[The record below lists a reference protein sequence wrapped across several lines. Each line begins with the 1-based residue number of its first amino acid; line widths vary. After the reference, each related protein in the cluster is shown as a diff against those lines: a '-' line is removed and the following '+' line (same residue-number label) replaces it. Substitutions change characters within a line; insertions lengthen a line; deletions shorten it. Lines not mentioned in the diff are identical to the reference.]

1 MSTVKKEIEARGSN
15 VEAAIRNGL
24 DRLRV
29 PREDVIIEVVDEGSR
44 GLLGLGSRDAVV
56 RLKVVSYLTPEP
68 PAPRPE
74 PKPPV
79 PPPAPVAPPKPAAPP
94 KQTAVPPQP
103 PAPPKPKPEP
113 VVEPVHQPPAVPPVP
128 VAEEPVAEETEAVPE
143 GETAVSL
150 ITQLL
155 NMMDFPDV
163 TVSAKLSEEDDLT
176 GEQIDVVQVEGQ
188 DLGVLIGSRGE
199 TLDSLQYVARLM
211 VSHKLR
217 QRANFVVDVQ
227 QYRERRQLALTRMAE
242 RMAQKAIQRNKPVIL
257 EPMPAHERR
266 IIHMALRSSNEVYT
280 NSVGEG
286 DRRRVKILPK

>member
-24 DRLRV
+24 ERLRV
-29 PREDVIIEVVDEGSR
+29 QREDVVVEVVDEGSR

-56 RLKVVSYLTPEP
+56 RLKVITYLTPEP
-68 PAPRPE
+68 PAPKPE
-74 PKPPV
+74 
-79 PPPAPVAPPKPAAPP
+79 PKPAAPP
-94 KQTAVPPQP
+94 PKPVVQPKPAAPPPTQTAVPPQP
-103 PAPPKPKPEP
+103 PAPPKPEP
-113 VVEPVHQPPAVPPVP
+113 VVVPVPQPPVVPPAP
-128 VAEEPVAEETEAVPE
+128 VEEAQVEEAAEAGNE
-143 GETAVSL
+143 GETAVSI

-155 NMMDFPDV
+155 TMMDFSDV

-176 GEQIDVVQVEGQ
+176 GERIDVVQVEGQ

-217 QRANFVVDVQ
+217 ERANFVVDVQ

-266 IIHMALRSSNEVYT
+266 IIHMALRNSDKVYT

-286 DRRRVKILPK
+286 DRRRVKIFPK

>member
-1 MSTVKKEIEARGSN
+1 ME
-15 VEAAIRNGL
+15 EAA
-24 DRLRV
+24 
-29 PREDVIIEVVDEGSR
+29 
-44 GLLGLGSRDAVV
+44 
-56 RLKVVSYLTPEP
+56 
-68 PAPRPE
+68 
-74 PKPPV
+74 
-79 PPPAPVAPPKPAAPP
+79 
-94 KQTAVPPQP
+94 
-103 PAPPKPKPEP
+103 
-113 VVEPVHQPPAVPPVP
+113 
-128 VAEEPVAEETEAVPE
+128 EAGNE
-143 GETAVSL
+143 GETAVSI

-155 NMMDFPDV
+155 TMMDFSDV

-176 GEQIDVVQVEGQ
+176 GERIDVVQVEGQ

-217 QRANFVVDVQ
+217 ERANFVVDVQ

-266 IIHMALRSSNEVYT
+266 IIHMALRNSDKVYT

-286 DRRRVKILPK
+286 DRRRVKIFPK

>member
-24 DRLRV
+24 ERLRV
-29 PREDVIIEVVDEGSR
+29 QREDVVVEVVDEGSR

-56 RLKVVSYLTPEP
+56 RLKVITYLTPEP
-68 PAPRPE
+68 PAPKPE
-74 PKPPV
+74 PKPV
-79 PPPAPVAPPKPAAPP
+79 APPPKPVVQPKPAAPP
-94 KQTAVPPQP
+94 PTQTAVPPQP
-103 PAPPKPKPEP
+103 PAPPKPEPAVVPVSQPP
-113 VVEPVHQPPAVPPVP
+113 VVPPAPVEEAQ
-128 VAEEPVAEETEAVPE
+128 VEEAAEAGNE
-143 GETAVSL
+143 GETAVSI

-155 NMMDFPDV
+155 TMMDFSDV

-176 GEQIDVVQVEGQ
+176 GERIDVVQVEGQ

-217 QRANFVVDVQ
+217 ERANFVVDVQ

-266 IIHMALRSSNEVYT
+266 IIHMALRNSDKVYT

-286 DRRRVKILPK
+286 DRRRVKIFPK

>member
-24 DRLRV
+24 ERLRV
-29 PREDVIIEVVDEGSR
+29 QREDVVVEVVDEGSR

-56 RLKVVSYLTPEP
+56 RLKVVTYLTPEP
-68 PAPRPE
+68 PAPKPE
-74 PKPPV
+74 
-79 PPPAPVAPPKPAAPP
+79 PKPAAPP
-94 KQTAVPPQP
+94 PKPVVQPKPAAPPPTQTAVPPQP
-103 PAPPKPKPEP
+103 PAPPKPEP
-113 VVEPVHQPPAVPPVP
+113 VVVPVPQPPVVPPAP
-128 VAEEPVAEETEAVPE
+128 VEEAQVEEAAEAGNE
-143 GETAVSL
+143 GETAVSI

-155 NMMDFPDV
+155 TMMDFSDV

-176 GEQIDVVQVEGQ
+176 GERIDVVQVEGQ

-217 QRANFVVDVQ
+217 ERANFVVDVQ

-266 IIHMALRSSNEVYT
+266 IIHMALRNSDKVYT

-286 DRRRVKILPK
+286 DRRRVKIFPK

>member
-24 DRLRV
+24 ERLRV
-29 PREDVIIEVVDEGSR
+29 QREDVVVEVVDEGSR

-56 RLKVVSYLTPEP
+56 RLKVVTYLTPEP
-68 PAPRPE
+68 PAPKPE
-74 PKPPV
+74 
-79 PPPAPVAPPKPAAPP
+79 PKPAAPP
-94 KQTAVPPQP
+94 PKPVVQPKPAAPPPTQTAVPPQP
-103 PAPPKPKPEP
+103 PAPPKPEP
-113 VVEPVHQPPAVPPVP
+113 VVVPVPQPPVVPPAP
-128 VAEEPVAEETEAVPE
+128 VEEAAEAGNE
-143 GETAVSL
+143 GETAVSI

-155 NMMDFPDV
+155 TMMDFSDV

-176 GEQIDVVQVEGQ
+176 GERIDVVQVEGQ

-217 QRANFVVDVQ
+217 ERANFVVDVQ

-266 IIHMALRSSNEVYT
+266 IIHMALRNSDKVYT

-286 DRRRVKILPK
+286 DRRRVKIFPK

>member
-24 DRLRV
+24 ERLRV
-29 PREDVIIEVVDEGSR
+29 QREDVVVEVVDEGSR

-56 RLKVVSYLTPEP
+56 RLKVITYLTPEP
-68 PAPRPE
+68 PAPKPE
-74 PKPPV
+74 PKPV
-79 PPPAPVAPPKPAAPP
+79 APPPKPVVQPKPAAPP
-94 KQTAVPPQP
+94 PTQTAVPPQP
-103 PAPPKPKPEP
+103 PAPPKPEP
-113 VVEPVHQPPAVPPVP
+113 VVVPVPQPPVAPPAP
-128 VAEEPVAEETEAVPE
+128 VEEAQVEEAAEAGNE
-143 GETAVSL
+143 GETAVSI

-155 NMMDFPDV
+155 TMMDFSDV

-176 GEQIDVVQVEGQ
+176 GERIDVVQVEGQ

-217 QRANFVVDVQ
+217 ERANFVVDVQ

-266 IIHMALRSSNEVYT
+266 IIHMVLRNSDKVYT

-286 DRRRVKILPK
+286 DRRRVKIFPK

>member
-24 DRLRV
+24 ERLRV
-29 PREDVIIEVVDEGSR
+29 QREDVVVEVVDEGSR

-56 RLKVVSYLTPEP
+56 RLKVITYLTPEP
-68 PAPRPE
+68 PAPKPE
-74 PKPPV
+74 PKPV
-79 PPPAPVAPPKPAAPP
+79 APPPKPFVQPKPAAPP
-94 KQTAVPPQP
+94 PTQTAVPPQP
-103 PAPPKPKPEP
+103 PAPPKPEP
-113 VVEPVHQPPAVPPVP
+113 VVVPVPQPPVVPPAP
-128 VAEEPVAEETEAVPE
+128 VEEAQVEEAAEAGNE
-143 GETAVSL
+143 GETAVSI

-155 NMMDFPDV
+155 TMMDFSDV

-176 GEQIDVVQVEGQ
+176 GERIDVVQVEGQ

-217 QRANFVVDVQ
+217 ERANFVVDVQ

-266 IIHMALRSSNEVYT
+266 IIHMALRNSDKVYT

-286 DRRRVKILPK
+286 DRRRVKIFPK

>member
-24 DRLRV
+24 ERLRV
-29 PREDVIIEVVDEGSR
+29 QREDVVVEVVDEGSR

-56 RLKVVSYLTPEP
+56 RLKVITYLTPEP
-68 PAPRPE
+68 PAPKPE
-74 PKPPV
+74 PKPV
-79 PPPAPVAPPKPAAPP
+79 APPPKPVVQPKPAAPP
-94 KQTAVPPQP
+94 PTQTAVPPQP
-103 PAPPKPKPEP
+103 PAPPKPEP
-113 VVEPVHQPPAVPPVP
+113 VVVPVPQPPVAPPAP
-128 VAEEPVAEETEAVPE
+128 VEEAQVEEAAEAGNE
-143 GETAVSL
+143 GETAVSI

-155 NMMDFPDV
+155 TMMDFSDV

-176 GEQIDVVQVEGQ
+176 GERIDVVQVEGQ

-217 QRANFVVDVQ
+217 ERANFVVDVQ

-266 IIHMALRSSNEVYT
+266 IIHMALRNSDKVYT

-286 DRRRVKILPK
+286 DRRRVKIFPK